1 MESWWEL
8 IQFKTLS
15 KRSFRSTSVEDLQ
28 AMDVGSW
35 LAKSSAGEGRKSE
48 SGDMASG
55 LESDLLVKV
64 ASFVEKLTIPW
75 AHNPFGLDRF

>member
-48 SGDMASG
+48 SWVMARG
-55 LESDLLVKV
+55 LAKD
-64 ASFVEKLTIPW
+64 
-75 AHNPFGLDRF
+75 

>member
-1 MESWWEL
+1 MASWWEL

-28 AMDVGSW
+28 AIAVGSW

-48 SGDMASG
+48 SCVMARG

-64 ASFVEKLTIPW
+64 ASFVEKLTIAW
-75 AHNPFGLDRF
+75 VHNPFGLNRF